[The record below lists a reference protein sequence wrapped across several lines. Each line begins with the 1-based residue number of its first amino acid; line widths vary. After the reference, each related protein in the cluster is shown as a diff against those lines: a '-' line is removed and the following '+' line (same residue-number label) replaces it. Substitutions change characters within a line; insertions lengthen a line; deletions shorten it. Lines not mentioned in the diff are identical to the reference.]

1 MYLSPANLIDNFTVD
16 KDYLESVFRPYGG
29 DVLHGYSSIQ
39 SVFYN
44 TKGLAYHSN
53 KNYIIESRQY
63 KHGYIIGTSGPADQ
77 VKLDPVDGTIN
88 GFAYKTAPRDFAEG
102 IGKGELL
109 EPQSIYLDQLE
120 RRLNDTARFASYNVT
135 IKIIDS
141 NTGEPIPDSKVG
153 NFDIQKFTDNSGLA
167 EFENAGDLLIL
178 SAEKL
183 NYSSVNG
190 VQFSIFSDTT
200 FTFHLVPNKYNIA
213 ISVADKNTGIFFQ
226 GTRVTFN
233 NEVKTTSDRGEVEY
247 EVYPGVYDFLIEKTS
262 YQNEDGKLTIQS
274 DTTFQFL
281 LIRTEGSVK
290 FRITEGVNTPVNN
303 VTVVLNTQ
311 TQITTSLGIL
321 NFRNLPVYTEYSF
334 LIYKGGYN
342 DISGTLILA
351 GDTTVNITML
361 PYATPAITDEI
372 GSGFK
377 AWPNPVNDFI
387 YFEVPGNFAQGTVEI
402 LNLQGVSLKKVQ
414 FEKGFQSEI
423 NVSDIPSGM
432 YFLKIDESKKQ
443 VNQLF
448 IKR

>member
-1 MYLSPANLIDNFTVD
+1 
-16 KDYLESVFRPYGG
+16 
-29 DVLHGYSSIQ
+29 
-39 SVFYN
+39 
-44 TKGLAYHSN
+44 
-53 KNYIIESRQY
+53 
-63 KHGYIIGTSGPADQ
+63 
-77 VKLDPVDGTIN
+77 VDGTIN
-88 GFAYKTAPRDFAEG
+88 GFSYKTAPRDFAEG

-109 EPQSIYLDQLE
+109 EPKSLYLDQLE
-120 RRLNDTARFASYNVT
+120 RRMNDSTGIVSYKAT

-141 NTGEPIPDSKVG
+141 NTGEPIPGSKVG
-153 NFDIQKFTDNSGLA
+153 NFDIQKITDNSGQA
-167 EFENAGDLLIL
+167 IFENAGDLLIL

-183 NYSSVNG
+183 NYSSVTG
-190 VQFSIFSDTT
+190 QQIPIFSDTT
-200 FTFHLVPNKYNIA
+200 FTLTLVPNKYSIT
-213 ISVADKNTGIFFQ
+213 ISVADKNTGSFFQ

-233 NEVKTTSDRGEVEY
+233 NEVKTTSDKGEVEY

-361 PYATPAITDEI
+361 PYATPAITDKI
-372 GSGFK
+372 GSGFRI
-377 AWPNPVNDFI
+377 WPNPVNDFI
-387 YFEVPGNFAQGTVEI
+387 YFEVPGNFAQGIVEI

-423 NVSDIPSGM
+423 NVGDIPSGM